1 MARKA
6 KAGAKADRG
15 GSATAAAAKQDVL
28 AAHTAAAA
36 APSYNNMAAEI
47 GLHTPMLGI
56 PPTSYT
62 FEFMLLLFIVVHVII
77 QNFNLNG
84 YNTHQYN
91 MFHIIF
97 TCLFFTK
104 RWGWGALYSSW
115 GAYSKVSAGMIIV
128 AVMWLVP
135 ALAIVKVAVELYH
148 QHDLQTFLFL
158 FYPAMFYLSLFGHSI
173 SGNSVSWL
181 DGQPTTRG
189 DAIIGG
195 AVSAP
200 NDGPKPAAIILN
212 YRYVLKHIVYGAI
225 EAGYYAGF
233 LPVRFLINNYAVY
246 DTKMCALLGIFVTIN
261 TGLLL
266 MLNTLDESS
275 QSLCSNARALGFW
288 APVAGQKG
296 GGMKQW
302 TPNSVWEK
310 GSRVVYNKKVYVA
323 SGESSVCVEPG
334 DTTAKF
340 FYTIFR
346 NPKQHSE
353 NLVFIQIGMC
363 VVQLVMLLFAR
374 RKDAVIGW
382 GTIILFS
389 YAVLFKALSVRR
401 KIVKG

>member
-1 MARKA
+1 MLLGGSNKLSGPLTCHLHCVYALPPSKSA

-62 FEFMLLLFIVVHVII
+62 FEFMLLLFLVVHVII

-233 LPVRFLINNYAVY
+233 LP
-246 DTKMCALLGIFVTIN
+246 
-261 TGLLL
+261 
-266 MLNTLDESS
+266 
-275 QSLCSNARALGFW
+275 
-288 APVAGQKG
+288 G

-353 NLVFIQIGMC
+353 NLVFIQIG
-363 VVQLVMLLFAR
+363 
-374 RKDAVIGW
+374 
-382 GTIILFS
+382 
-389 YAVLFKALSVRR
+389 
-401 KIVKG
+401 